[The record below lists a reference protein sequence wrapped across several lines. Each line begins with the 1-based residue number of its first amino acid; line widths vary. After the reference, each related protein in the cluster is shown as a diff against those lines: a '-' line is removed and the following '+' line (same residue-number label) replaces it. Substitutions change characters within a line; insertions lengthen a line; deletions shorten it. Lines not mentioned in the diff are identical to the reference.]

1 MSEQLFELNRKH
13 LEFALTITRGDHRYH
28 LQHNLRPPK
37 AADWIAFEREIQ
49 GGFEEVTTI
58 DKEAGFRPQAEA
70 AEAANTLWD
79 LLVLAVQGYKVT
91 SDLSKNDWKD
101 KIPLAHKEATIDRL
115 TLVVAAADEEVTD
128 THALFPEPGE
138 ELVLLEAEREAT
150 FPRLLHRFT
159 TPTLAQEKIWKRLI
173 GDNLFVRGR
182 KGGNTRTL
190 LAPKLRRQIDLYDAL
205 IVSVAGYSFEGQPL
219 ASKDQI
225 VQKMDAWHKRMALLV
240 LFRGEQVEPKSAKAE
255 ETEVGA

>member
-13 LEFALTITRGDHRYH
+13 LEFFLTITRGDRRYR

-37 AADWIAFEREIQ
+37 APDWVAYEREIH

-58 DKEAGFRPQAEA
+58 DKESGFRPQAEA

-79 LLVLAVQGYKVT
+79 LLVLEVKGYT
-91 SDLSKNDWKD
+91 LTGNLGNASWKE
-101 KIPLAHKEATIDRL
+101 KIPLAHKEAAIGRL
-115 TLVVAAADEEVTD
+115 AQVSLASEEEAQD
-128 THALFPEPGE
+128 TKDLFPEPGE

-159 TPTLAQEKIWKRLI
+159 TPTLAQEKVWKRLI
-173 GDNLFVRGR
+173 GDNLFIRGR

-190 LAPKLRRQIDLYDAL
+190 LAPKLRRQIELYDLL
-205 IVSVAGYSFEGQPL
+205 IASVEGYSYENQHL
-219 ASKDQI
+219 ASKEQ
-225 VQKMDAWHKRMALLV
+225 VVKEMDAWHKRMALLV
-240 LFRGEQVEPKSAKAE
+240 LFRGEEVEPTAAPVE
-255 ETEVGA
+255 EVGGAA